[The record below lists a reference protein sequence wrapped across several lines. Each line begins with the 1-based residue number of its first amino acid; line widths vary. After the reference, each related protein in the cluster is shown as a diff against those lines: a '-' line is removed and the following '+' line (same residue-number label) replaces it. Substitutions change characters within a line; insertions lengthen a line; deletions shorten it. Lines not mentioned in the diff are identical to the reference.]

1 YDDFAGGEPTG
12 SGRITQVRLMGIIAG
27 IILLIAC
34 INFMNLATARS
45 EKRAKE
51 IGVRKVLGSGRQ
63 RLIWQ
68 FIAEAVLMSAMA
80 MALAIGL
87 MALTLP
93 AFNQLVQKQ
102 LEMGWL
108 NPTHILGVVVLT
120 LACGLLAGS
129 YPSLYLSSFDP
140 VKVLKGLRIKS
151 GSAAFVRQG
160 LVVLQFGVSVVFI
173 ISTIVVYQQVQHVK
187 NRNLGFNKDNLLEVD
202 LQHDSR
208 RDFPTLRQDLL
219 RTGAVANA
227 ALAGHAT
234 LDGGDTDGDYR
245 WVGKDPKQ
253 ELDIAFRVVSS
264 DYVQTSGMHI
274 WAGHDFT
281 GTAADTTSV
290 LINRSFAKMID
301 STGVVGKI
309 IQSPRDMPRGKVK
322 DMRIIGVL
330 DDYHFGN
337 MYGGGTQPL
346 ILYCNPSANVW
357 QNLAYVRIKPGHNSQ
372 QTLAAIAAVI
382 KKHDPDYPFQ
392 YRFVDE
398 QFNQL
403 FATEVQTS
411 KLSGI
416 FATLAVIISCLGLF
430 SLAAYTAERR
440 LKEIG
445 IRKVLGASV
454 TGLAGLLSK
463 DFLKLVIIS
472 CLIAFPTAWW
482 IMHNWLQ
489 GYEYRITIQWW
500 IFALAGLGAVVI
512 AIVTVSFQA
521 MKAALMNPVRTLRS
535 E

>member
-1 YDDFAGGEPTG
+1 
-12 SGRITQVRLMGIIAG
+12 
-27 IILLIAC
+27 
-34 INFMNLATARS
+34 
-45 EKRAKE
+45 
-51 IGVRKVLGSGRQ
+51 
-63 RLIWQ
+63 
-68 FIAEAVLMSAMA
+68 
-80 MALAIGL
+80 
-87 MALTLP
+87 P

-301 STGVVGKI
+301 STGVV
-309 IQSPRDMPRGKVK
+309 
-322 DMRIIGVL
+322 

-382 KKHDPDYPFQ
+382 KKHDPDY
-392 YRFVDE
+392 
-398 QFNQL
+398 
-403 FATEVQTS
+403 
-411 KLSGI
+411 
-416 FATLAVIISCLGLF
+416 
-430 SLAAYTAERR
+430 
-440 LKEIG
+440 
-445 IRKVLGASV
+445 
-454 TGLAGLLSK
+454 
-463 DFLKLVIIS
+463 
-472 CLIAFPTAWW
+472 
-482 IMHNWLQ
+482 
-489 GYEYRITIQWW
+489 
-500 IFALAGLGAVVI
+500 
-512 AIVTVSFQA
+512 
-521 MKAALMNPVRTLRS
+521 
-535 E
+535 